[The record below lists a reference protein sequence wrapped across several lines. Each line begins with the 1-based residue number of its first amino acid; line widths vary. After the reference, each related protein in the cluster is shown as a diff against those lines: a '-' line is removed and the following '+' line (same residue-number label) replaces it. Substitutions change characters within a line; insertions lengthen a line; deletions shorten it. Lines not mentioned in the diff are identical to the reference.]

1 MSDET
6 TPDAPAA
13 DGAPAPEATPT
24 DAPAADVTTTQPDAQ
39 EADGISRE
47 EARKLRSE
55 AAALR
60 KRAKEA
66 ETELASRRE
75 AEMTEAEKA
84 AKRAEKAEQD
94 AKTVNERLRKANLK
108 AEVAINATK
117 HGVDPALATRL
128 IGEDVEYDDDG
139 EPTNVGDL
147 LADLVKSHPQLAGK
161 PAPVDAGSPANPG
174 NPAGNPPES
183 DADRLRRLH
192 NRVGDDPT
200 RNPEA
205 FGGGVIYHGTTPLA

>member
-24 DAPAADVTTTQPDAQ
+24 PAPEAEVTPQPDAQ

-60 KRAKEA
+60 KRAKDAEA
-66 ETELASRRE
+66 ELASRRE

-84 AKRAEKAEQD
+84 AKRAEQAEQAARD
-94 AKTVNERLRKANLK
+94 TAERLRQANLK

-117 HGVDPALATRL
+117 HGVDPALATKL
-128 IGEDVEYDDDG
+128 IREDVEFDDDG
-139 EPTNVGDL
+139 EPTNVSKL
-147 LADLVKSHPQLAGK
+147 LADLVKSHPQLAAK
-161 PAPVDAGSPANPG
+161 PSVEAGSPANPG
-174 NPAGNPPES
+174 NPAGNPPET
-183 DADRLRRLH
+183 DVDRLRRLH
-192 NRVGDDPT
+192 NRVGNDPT